1 MDISLREAKQQAD
14 RLSSR
19 LKDLGVDIKRTQA
32 LEGIAAVHNFSDWN
46 RFQANLDSSAA
57 GSPVIAASGGQP
69 ATDLLNDRGPH
80 RVLML
85 HPGEG
90 KTSVLTLIFA
100 DAIRDKSG
108 IPLWIDCND
117 GAPRHVLP
125 PFVLD
130 HTTSIVAR
138 FDSEGQIEALPDI
151 DPECRALWVSLYNP
165 DIRPYTPDGRSI
177 RTKAFINLLA
187 LIRSTWPESI
197 TGRINWALMDEFAVL
212 DIDHPGLL
220 DTALPEFAGR
230 LTTVVIATQYI
241 ATSKVASSPLKFR
254 IISSRDTANMAA
266 FKGSIGAMD
275 DLVIA
280 DTDISMPP
288 LLEATEALV
297 ENLAKLVLV
306 SLLRKGEVKYQLG
319 SSDRAWLVEKIV
331 SYWQVNM
338 QRANAPVVQTFLRSV
353 RDLGINIMRADVDS
367 SLAASNDWQSMFTI
381 TFERVG
387 GLYVQTETFEATTAN
402 LNRLLQETYGFSARA
417 AEKIICNVRNVST
430 TPRELVDVI
439 KLSGVLISD
448 EEGLLSLL
456 SKDGPLWLAAL
467 TSTFRVCRKQGVEF
481 SVDIH
486 QQSSVNTVLTYL
498 CENMGLPQSVGD
510 AFKQAVNIVGIPVP
524 KTDEALE
531 LP

>member
-1 MDISLREAKQQAD
+1 
-14 RLSSR
+14 
-19 LKDLGVDIKRTQA
+19 
-32 LEGIAAVHNFSDWN
+32 
-46 RFQANLDSSAA
+46 
-57 GSPVIAASGGQP
+57 
-69 ATDLLNDRGPH
+69 
-80 RVLML
+80 
-85 HPGEG
+85 
-90 KTSVLTLIFA
+90 
-100 DAIRDKSG
+100 
-108 IPLWIDCND
+108 
-117 GAPRHVLP
+117 
-125 PFVLD
+125 
-130 HTTSIVAR
+130 
-138 FDSEGQIEALPDI
+138 
-151 DPECRALWVSLYNP
+151 
-165 DIRPYTPDGRSI
+165 
-177 RTKAFINLLA
+177 
-187 LIRSTWPESI
+187 
-197 TGRINWALMDEFAVL
+197 
-212 DIDHPGLL
+212 
-220 DTALPEFAGR
+220 
-230 LTTVVIATQYI
+230 
-241 ATSKVASSPLKFR
+241 
-254 IISSRDTANMAA
+254 MAA